1 MGIRGSLDHVVRSP
15 YLQDDPPFN
24 WFLVKSQVFMTQLL
38 PNLDLAVSSPSQRLS
53 ILSWRFSD
61 SVLFP
66 WTFVMAML
74 MPLNLRTCQY
84 VMSVCHTTFICDYAP
99 LGRIYSGELD

>member
-38 PNLDLAVSSPSQRLS
+38 PNLDLAVFSPSQRLL

-61 SVLFP
+61 SDFI
-66 WTFVMAML
+66 
-74 MPLNLRTCQY
+74 PLDF
-84 VMSVCHTTFICDYAP
+84 CHGHVNA
-99 LGRIYSGELD
+99 